1 MDTPQ
6 LTPAETSQSNRSH
19 MEILELEEMR
29 LRLNNA
35 SPEYIDV
42 SNKLARLLFRI
53 DPEQAVSIAD
63 QSIALAR
70 SIDHLPG
77 LAKAYTALSHAQLSM
92 SRYTAARHSAN
103 KAIQLFIHLG
113 ENLGLLDANNALGI
127 SYDTSGEY
135 EKALEIFLRNEEI
148 ARELGETRMQGKSLN
163 NIACI
168 LFDQGNYSGALE
180 YFMRAYE
187 CTQELQDPEET
198 GIALLNIGVIHLE
211 LGHLDEA
218 LEYLTHSLE
227 CISSIPEAV
236 SGVQLNLSQYHKKA
250 RNTEKALEFGIRCLE
265 GYRRINNPHGIIGSL
280 RNLGEIYLQ
289 QKELD
294 KACYYFEE
302 ALKLARDKNE
312 KTLQAENQLLLG
324 RAHVRK
330 AQPDTAIRMLKKVFR
345 FEKNYKSCVYEAH
358 QELALA
364 YEQKEDYQSALKHH
378 KEYARI
384 KNLLFN
390 QQSDQKMQS
399 LRIIFQLE
407 QAEREARLLKQK
419 NEELAQTNKT
429 LAQLAEQQKR

>member
-1 MDTPQ
+1 MSQ
-6 LTPAETSQSNRSH
+6 LTPAKKNPPQNSRSH
-19 MEILELEEMR
+19 IKILELEKKR
-29 LRLNNA
+29 LQLNNA
-35 SPEYIDV
+35 SPDYIDI
-42 SNKLARLLFRI
+42 SNKLSRLLFRT
-53 DPEQAVSIAD
+53 DPEQALSIAS
-63 QSIALAR
+63 QSITLAQ

-77 LAKAYTALSHAQLSM
+77 LAKAYAALSHAQLSM
-92 SRYTAARHSAN
+92 SRYTAARDSAN

-113 ENLGLLDANNALGI
+113 ESPGLLDANNALGI

-148 ARELGETRMQGKSLN
+148 ARELGETRMRGKSLN

-187 CTQELQDPEET
+187 CTQELEDPEET

-211 LGHLDEA
+211 FGHLDEA
-218 LEYLTHSLE
+218 LEYMTRSLKS
-227 CISSIPEAV
+227 ISGIPEAV
-236 SGVQLNLSQYHKKA
+236 SGVQLNLSQYHKKVGD
-250 RNTEKALEFGIRCLE
+250 TGKALKFGIRCLE

-289 QKELD
+289 QEKLD

-302 ALKLARDKNE
+302 ALELASDKNE
-312 KTLQAENQLLLG
+312 RTLQAENQLLLG

-330 AQPDTAIRMLKKVFR
+330 TQPDAAIRILKKVFQ
-345 FEKNYKSCVYEAH
+345 FEKNYKTCVYEAH
-358 QELALA
+358 RELSLA
-364 YEQKEDYQSALKHH
+364 YEQKEDYQSALEHH

-384 KNLLFN
+384 KSLLFN

-399 LRIIFQLE
+399 LRVMFQLE

-419 NEELAQTNKT
+419 NKELAQTNKT
-429 LAQLAEQQKR
+429 LTRLAEQRER